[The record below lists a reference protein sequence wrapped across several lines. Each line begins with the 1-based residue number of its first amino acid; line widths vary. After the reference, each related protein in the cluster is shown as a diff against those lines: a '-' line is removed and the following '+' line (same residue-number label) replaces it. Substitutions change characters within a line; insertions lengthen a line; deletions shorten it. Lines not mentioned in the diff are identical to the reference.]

1 MSRIVKIMSYSGSQ
15 YGYINAERKILGR
28 SHTADSVIELIR
40 YKSEMCTVCPIKGFP
55 GIHLLTKQSC
65 DPIPDTPPG
74 EHDSKNSGIE
84 FSN

>member
-1 MSRIVKIMSYSGSQ
+1 MSYSGSQ

-65 DPIPDTPPG
+65 DPIPDSWNEGHMVTCP
-74 EHDSKNSGIE
+74 
-84 FSN
+84 